1 MQQTIQ
7 IWVDDQPGTLMRVA
21 GILAAKGANIESL
34 TVAQDPTQLGVSRI
48 TIRTELEPHLHA
60 RVVSQMNR
68 LVNVHL
74 AQDVSQGGKRS
85 W

>member
-34 TVAQDPTQLGVSRI
+34 SAAQDPTQPGVSRI
-48 TIRTELEPHLHA
+48 TIRAQLAPHLHA

-74 AQDVSQGGKRS
+74 AQDVTEGGQRT